1 MLPEDSLEQGEL
13 LVSSTSMFDRYLHK
27 PEATAKEFYAHP
39 ETGEKWF
46 MTGDCA
52 QKSSDGV
59 YQIKGRLSADII
71 KKGGY
76 KISALDIE
84 SVLLT
89 HPSIEE
95 VCVLGLPDEKYGDE
109 IAALV
114 VANASKDQL
123 TQEELVEFSREK
135 MSSYKVPRIWK
146 LLDSIPRNQMGKI
159 NKKQVRK
166 DFDTL

>member
-1 MLPEDSLEQGEL
+1 
-13 LVSSTSMFDRYLHK
+13 
-27 PEATAKEFYAHP
+27 
-39 ETGEKWF
+39 

-52 QKSSDGV
+52 QRTSDNV

-89 HPSIEE
+89 HPGIKE

-109 IAALV
+109 IAAMV
-114 VANASKDQL
+114 VADDSKGLQL
-123 TQEELVEFSREK
+123 TQEELVQFGREK

-159 NKKQVRK
+159 NKKQVRI